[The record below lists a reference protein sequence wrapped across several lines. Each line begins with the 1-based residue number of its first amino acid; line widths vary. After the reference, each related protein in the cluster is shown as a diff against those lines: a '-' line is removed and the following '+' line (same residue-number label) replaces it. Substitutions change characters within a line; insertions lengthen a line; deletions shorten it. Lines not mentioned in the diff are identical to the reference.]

1 MFTKTAFIL
10 AIVIGTA
17 SGALAV
23 TKHQSTLPAAASTCP
38 SITGRAMSIYQARAL
53 WNPAPCQRA
62 TAGKRH
68 NGPGGPR
75 HAFAFCEAAV
85 KCLQAW

>member
-23 TKHQSTLPAAASTCP
+23 TKHQSTLPAAASTV
-38 SITGRAMSIYQARAL
+38 SQY
-53 WNPAPCQRA
+53 
-62 TAGKRH
+62 H
-68 NGPGGPR
+68 GPGYVYLPGKGIVESCTLPTSY
-75 HAFAFCEAAV
+75 CW
-85 KCLQAW
+85 QAP